1 MRDNQRST
9 MEDTVAPTK
18 DTYRRDTV
26 ISGIK
31 DTERFMEDTERSGGN
46 TRKPGKK
53 IVGRSWMKDTQ
64 MLAKDRKR
72 DSGRSRTHTGRS
84 GRDIG
89 RSRMQKDMQKE
100 RGGTDI

>member
-1 MRDNQRST
+1 MQDNQRST

-26 ISGIK
+26 IFGIK

-53 IVGRSWMKDTQ
+53 M
-64 MLAKDRKR
+64 
-72 DSGRSRTHTGRS
+72 
-84 GRDIG
+84 
-89 RSRMQKDMQKE
+89 
-100 RGGTDI
+100 